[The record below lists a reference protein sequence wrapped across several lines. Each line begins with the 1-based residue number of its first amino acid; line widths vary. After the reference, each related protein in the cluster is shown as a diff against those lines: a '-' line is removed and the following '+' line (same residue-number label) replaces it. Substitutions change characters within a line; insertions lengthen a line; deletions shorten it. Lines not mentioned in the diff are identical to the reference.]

1 MGLTFCDAPLARS
14 VAVPISPVTE
24 ESVDANTDTTKRKSI
39 YHEESEFHRAHQH
52 QSASV
57 VLRAVIDEAKGET
70 ISIREIIEAFGE
82 RAFGFVLILFSLPNC
97 VPAPPGIAGIVGTP
111 VLIFGIQMLLG
122 HTRPW
127 LPDFILRRTV
137 SLSKFKRLI
146 DIAEPKLQKLES
158 FCKPRLL
165 PLFGPIG
172 DRVVGFFAVLVALS
186 VLIPFPGTNF
196 PPSIALVIASIA
208 IMEEDGYLLIVGYL
222 IGLAGL
228 AYTAT
233 VLGASYHLILAAIHN
248 LPSWFGF

>member
-1 MGLTFCDAPLARS
+1 
-14 VAVPISPVTE
+14 
-24 ESVDANTDTTKRKSI
+24 VDADTETARARKSP
-39 YHEESEFHRAHQH
+39 YREESEFHRAHQH
-52 QSASV
+52 QSASA

-70 ISIREIIEAFGE
+70 ISIGAIIEAFGE

-97 VPAPPGIAGIVGTP
+97 VPNVPGIAGIVGTP
-111 VLIFGIQMLLG
+111 VLIFGIQMMLG

-127 LPDFILRRTV
+127 LPGFILRQTV
-137 SLSKFKRLI
+137 SVAKFKRLI

-158 FCKPRLL
+158 YCKPRLL
-165 PLFGPIG
+165 QLFGPFG
-172 DRVVGFFAVLVALS
+172 DRVVGFFAFLVAVS

>member
-1 MGLTFCDAPLARS
+1 MDAKTEPAR
-14 VAVPISPVTE
+14 ARRHP
-24 ESVDANTDTTKRKSI
+24 

-52 QSASV
+52 QSASA

-70 ISIREIIEAFGE
+70 ISIGEIIEAFGE

-111 VLIFGIQMLLG
+111 VLIFGIQMMLG

-127 LPDFILRRTV
+127 LPGFILRRSV
-137 SLSKFKRLI
+137 STAKFKRLI
-146 DIAEPKLQKLES
+146 DIAEPRLQKLES
-158 FCKPRLL
+158 YCRPRLL
-165 PLFGPIG
+165 PLFGPFG
-172 DRVVGFFAVLVALS
+172 DRVAGFFAFLVAVS

-208 IMEEDGYLLIVGYL
+208 IMEEDGYLLILGYL

-233 VLGASYHLILAAIHN
+233 VLGASYHLILAGIHN
-248 LPSWFGF
+248 VPGWLGF

>member
-1 MGLTFCDAPLARS
+1 MDADTETARPKKGL
-14 VAVPISPVTE
+14 
-24 ESVDANTDTTKRKSI
+24 
-39 YHEESEFHRAHQH
+39 YHEESEFHRAHEH
-52 QSASV
+52 QSASA

-70 ISIREIIEAFGE
+70 ISIGEIIEAFGE

-111 VLIFGIQMLLG
+111 VLIFGIQMMLG

-127 LPDFILRRTV
+127 LPGFILRRTV
-137 SLSKFKRLI
+137 SVSKFKRLI
-146 DIAEPKLQKLES
+146 DIAEPRLKKLES
-158 FCKPRLL
+158 YCRPRLL
-165 PLFGPIG
+165 ALFGPFG
-172 DRVVGFFAVLVALS
+172 DRVVGFFAFLVAVS

-208 IMEEDGYLLIVGYL
+208 IMEEDGYLLILGYL

-233 VLGASYHLILAAIHN
+233 VLGASYHLILATIHT
-248 LPSWFGF
+248 LPSWLGF

>member
-1 MGLTFCDAPLARS
+1 M
-14 VAVPISPVTE
+14 
-24 ESVDANTDTTKRKSI
+24 
-39 YHEESEFHRAHQH
+39 
-52 QSASV
+52 
-57 VLRAVIDEAKGET
+57 
-70 ISIREIIEAFGE
+70 
-82 RAFGFVLILFSLPNC
+82 
-97 VPAPPGIAGIVGTP
+97 PAIPGGAGTP
-111 VLIFGIQMLLG
+111 VLIFGIQMMLG
-122 HTRPW
+122 HKHPW
-127 LPDFILRRTV
+127 LPGFIKRRSV
-137 SLSKFKRLI
+137 SVAKFKRLI
-146 DIAEPKLQKLES
+146 DIAEPKLQWVEG

-165 PLFGPIG
+165 QLFGPIG
-172 DRVVGFFAVLVALS
+172 DRVVGLFAFLAALS

>member
-1 MGLTFCDAPLARS
+1 MDA
-14 VAVPISPVTE
+14 
-24 ESVDANTDTTKRKSI
+24 DTKTTRTGRI
-39 YHEESEFHRAHQH
+39 NVYRQTSEFHKAHEH
-52 QSASV
+52 QSASA
-57 VLRAVIDEAKGET
+57 VLRAVIDEAKAET

-97 VPAPPGIAGIVGTP
+97 VPNVPGIAGLVGTP
-111 VLIFGIQMLLG
+111 VLIFGIQMMLG

-127 LPDFILRRTV
+127 LPKFILRQTV
-137 SLSKFKRLI
+137 SVAKFKRLI
-146 DIAEPKLQKLES
+146 DIAEPRLKKLES
-158 FCKPRLL
+158 YCKPRLL

-172 DRVVGFFAVLVALS
+172 DRVVGFFAFLVALS

-222 IGLAGL
+222 IGLLGL

-233 VLGASYHLILAAIHN
+233 VLGASYHLILAGIQN
-248 LPSWFGF
+248 LPSWLGF

>member
-1 MGLTFCDAPLARS
+1 
-14 VAVPISPVTE
+14 
-24 ESVDANTDTTKRKSI
+24 VDAEIRKRPYRDIGATVQDALEHK
-39 YHEESEFHRAHQH
+39 
-52 QSASV
+52 SASK
-57 VLRAVIDEAKGET
+57 VLRAVIDTARGDT
-70 ISIREIIEAFGE
+70 ITIGEIIEAFGE

-111 VLIFGIQMLLG
+111 VLIFGIQMMLG
-122 HTRPW
+122 HKHPW
-127 LPDFILRRTV
+127 LPGFIKRRSV
-137 SLSKFKRLI
+137 SVAKFKRLI
-146 DIAEPKLQKLES
+146 DIAEPKLQWVEG

-165 PLFGPIG
+165 QLFGPIG
-172 DRVVGFFAVLVALS
+172 DRVVGLFAFLAALS

-208 IMEEDGYLLIVGYL
+208 IMEEDGYLLLVGYL